1 MRTGAGVEPFFL
13 PSLADNVPRIHYPIC
28 YSVNSVELS
37 LHIASVVY
45 TLSTPFLEEL
55 NSCATDFKERLL
67 FYYSEPSYKYC
78 IDYCKFFSYMYRVN
92 GVQLLSCA
100 M

>member
-1 MRTGAGVEPFFL
+1 M
-13 PSLADNVPRIHYPIC
+13 C

-67 FYYSEPSYKYC
+67 FY
-78 IDYCKFFSYMYRVN
+78 
-92 GVQLLSCA
+92 
-100 M
+100 